1 MAVINNGFKPKF
13 VDINLSNLSMD
24 NKKIINSV
32 SRKTGRVMTH
42 AQDLMASQKI
52 LDF

>member
-32 SRKTGRVMTH
+32 SRKNCGCVYDTCAR
-42 AQDLMASQKI
+42 I
-52 LDF
+52 